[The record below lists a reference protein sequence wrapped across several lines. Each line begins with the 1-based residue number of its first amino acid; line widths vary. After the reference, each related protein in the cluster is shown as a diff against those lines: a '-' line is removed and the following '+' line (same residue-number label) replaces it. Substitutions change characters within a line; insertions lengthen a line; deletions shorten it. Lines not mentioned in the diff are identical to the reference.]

1 MTKKENIIVLS
12 GEFDFITYNDFK
24 LLKTCKSKC
33 DWLVV
38 GVHSDSYMELCR
50 SGAKNTFEQR
60 KEFVESFPF
69 VDEVFTFNDFDGTSC
84 NLLKLVKL
92 CYPASNII
100 YVSETNMQNMPEA
113 RIRGITFTTFE
124 VINQGV

>member
-12 GEFDFITYNDFK
+12 GEFDYITYNDFK

-50 SGAKNTFEQR
+50 KKTKNTFEQR
-60 KEFVESFPF
+60 KEFVKKCPRKVYLF
-69 VDEVFTFNDFDGTSC
+69 DE
-84 NLLKLVKL
+84 LK
-92 CYPASNII
+92 
-100 YVSETNMQNMPEA
+100 
-113 RIRGITFTTFE
+113 
-124 VINQGV
+124 

>member
-1 MTKKENIIVLS
+1 MTKKENIIVVS

-84 NLLKLVKL
+84 NLLKLIKL
-92 CYPASNII
+92 CYPASNIT
-100 YVSETNMQNMPEA
+100 YVSESNMQNMPEA

-124 VINQGV
+124 IINQGV

>member
-12 GEFDFITYNDFK
+12 GEFDPPSYNEFK
-24 LLKTCKSKC
+24 LLKKCKSMC
-33 DWLVV
+33 DWLAV
-38 GVHSDSYMELCR
+38 GVHSDYYMKLLR
-50 SGAKNTFEQR
+50 NGYKNTFDQR
-60 KEFVESFPF
+60 KEVVESFPF
-69 VDEVFTFNDFDGTSC
+69 VDEVFSYNDKDGTSC
-84 NLLKLVKL
+84 NLLKLIKI

-124 VINQGV
+124 IINQGV